1 MQKKFDTDVEN
12 TQDANDV
19 KAVLCV
25 KPHSR
30 NTIVGLSL
38 LGLSLIF
45 KGQHCSKRNNRGDAQ
60 WSLKKRSSSKQ
71 FTISKEKIY
80 RNLPITLVPAHSL
93 WNLRDETLV
102 RDDLSLRGG
111 YVNCALRSFGKGA

>member
-1 MQKKFDTDVEN
+1 MQKKFDIDVEN

-19 KAVLCV
+19 KAVLWL

-45 KGQHCSKRNNRGDAQ
+45 KGQQCSKRD
-60 WSLKKRSSSKQ
+60 KR
-71 FTISKEKIY
+71 T
-80 RNLPITLVPAHSL
+80 T
-93 WNLRDETLV
+93 
-102 RDDLSLRGG
+102 
-111 YVNCALRSFGKGA
+111 RSGQ